1 MLIMPGQQGVS
12 VFTVMKIVEMLLS
25 PLELAL
31 TALSVALLLL
41 WRGRVRAGRR
51 ILACTVTLLLALAV
65 LPWGNWLLRPLET
78 RFPMQAE
85 WPSHV
90 DGIVVLGGSIDP
102 VRSQERGRPAITDA
116 PERLTALVELARRYP
131 AARVVFT
138 GGSGDF
144 ARQDVKEAHYTAML
158 LTNLG
163 MPEGR
168 VLYEAQSRNT
178 RENAEFTK
186 PLAAPKDG
194 EVWLL
199 VTSARHMPRSVGTFQ
214 ASGWRVIAYPVDY
227 LTSDSSS
234 GWGGRLGRNS
244 TALRTAL
251 HEWAGLVYY
260 RLRGWS
266 DSWYPAP

>member
-1 MLIMPGQQGVS
+1 MS
-12 VFTVMKIVEMLLS
+12 VFTVVKIVEMLLS

-31 TALSVALLLL
+31 AALSVALLVL
-41 WRGRVRAGRR
+41 WRGRIRAGRR
-51 ILACTVTLLLALAV
+51 ILAGTVTFLLVLAV
-65 LPWGNWLLRPLET
+65 LPWSNWLLRPLET
-78 RFPMQAE
+78 RFPMQTE
-85 WPSHV
+85 LPSHV

-102 VRSQERGRPAITDA
+102 VRSQERGRPTIADA
-116 PERLTALVELARRYP
+116 PERLTALVELARHYP

-163 MPEGR
+163 VPEGR
-168 VLYEAQSRNT
+168 VLYEDQSRNT
-178 RENAEFTK
+178 RENAEFAK

-214 ASGWRVIAYPVDY
+214 ASGWKVIAYPVDY
-227 LTSDSSS
+227 LTSAAPS
-234 GWGGRLGRNS
+234 GWGLRLGRNS
-244 TALRTAL
+244 AVLRNAL
-251 HEWAGLVYY
+251 HEWAGLLYY

>member
-1 MLIMPGQQGVS
+1 MAAIARKGIS
-12 VFTVMKIVEMLLS
+12 VFTVMKILEMLLS

-31 TALSVALLLL
+31 VALSVALLLL
-41 WRGRVRAGRR
+41 WRGRILAGQW
-51 ILACTVTLLLALAV
+51 ILACTVTFLLVLAV
-65 LPWGNWLLRPLET
+65 LPWSDWLLRPLET
-78 RFPMQAE
+78 RFPMQTE
-85 WPSHV
+85 LPSHV

-102 VRSQERGRPAITDA
+102 VRSQDRGRPTIADA

-138 GGSGDF
+138 GGSGNF

-158 LTNLG
+158 LTSLG
-163 MPEGR
+163 VPEGR
-168 VLYEAQSRNT
+168 VLYEDQSRNT
-178 RENAEFTK
+178 RENAEFAK
-186 PLAAPKDG
+186 PRAAPRDG

-199 VTSARHMPRSVGTFQ
+199 VTSARHMPRSVGTFL
-214 ASGWRVIAYPVDY
+214 ASGWKVIPYPVDY
-227 LTSDSSS
+227 LTSASSS

-244 TALRTAL
+244 AVLRTAL

>member
-1 MLIMPGQQGVS
+1 MS

-31 TALSVALLLL
+31 VALSVALLLL
-41 WRGRVRAGRR
+41 WRGRIRAGRR
-51 ILACTVTLLLALAV
+51 ILAGTVTLLLVLAV
-65 LPWGNWLLRPLET
+65 LPWSDWLLRPLET
-78 RFPMQAE
+78 RFPMQTDL
-85 WPSHV
+85 PSHV

-102 VRSQERGRPAITDA
+102 VRSQERDRPAITDA

-131 AARVVFT
+131 AARVVFS

-158 LTNLG
+158 LANLG
-163 MPEGR
+163 VPEGR
-168 VLYEAQSRNT
+168 VLYENQSRNT
-178 RENAEFTK
+178 RENAEFAK
-186 PLAAPKDG
+186 PLAAPQDD
-194 EVWLL
+194 EAWLL
-199 VTSARHMPRSVGTFQ
+199 VTSARHMPRSVGAFR
-214 ASGWRVIAYPVDY
+214 AAGWEVIPYPVDY
-227 LTSDSSS
+227 LTSAASS
-234 GWGGRLGRNS
+234 GWGFRLGRNNA
-244 TALRTAL
+244 ALRTAF

>member
-1 MLIMPGQQGVS
+1 MS

-31 TALSVALLLL
+31 VALSVALLLL
-41 WRGRVRAGRR
+41 WRGRIRAGRR
-51 ILACTVTLLLALAV
+51 ILAGTVTLLLVLAV
-65 LPWGNWLLRPLET
+65 LPWSDWLLRPLET
-78 RFPMQAE
+78 RFPMQTDL
-85 WPSHV
+85 PSHV

-102 VRSQERGRPAITDA
+102 VRSQERGRPAIADA

-131 AARVVFT
+131 AARVVFS

-158 LTNLG
+158 LANLG
-163 MPEGR
+163 VPEGR
-168 VLYEAQSRNT
+168 VLYEDQSRNT

-186 PLAAPKDG
+186 LLAAPKDG

-199 VTSARHMPRSVGTFQ
+199 VTSARHMPRSVATFQ
-214 ASGWRVIAYPVDY
+214 ESGWKVLPYPVDY
-227 LTSDSSS
+227 LTSAASS
-234 GWGGRLGRNS
+234 GWGERLGRNN
-244 TALRTAL
+244 AVLRTAF